1 MKNCMIWHWNKLFS
15 RLFIIQKY
23 RHPNGN
29 FNFIIRFDFVI
40 PIFLDSVKLN
50 MLSSLHAYF
59 ESLTKEWYKLTRTSS
74 FVLSETKTSKMP
86 FFSFSFEK
94 SASFVF
100 PYHYSHLF
108 PSRFIYIY
116 EDILVLELLYFNRV
130 KLAPRIYLEPEKAF
144 RTKLKMH
151 KKRLTSKISKW

>member
-74 FVLSETKTSKMP
+74 FVLSQTKRQKCP
-86 FFSFSFEK
+86 FS
-94 SASFVF
+94 
-100 PYHYSHLF
+100 PSHLKSQRHLF
-108 PSRFIYIY
+108 FLITI
-116 EDILVLELLYFNRV
+116 
-130 KLAPRIYLEPEKAF
+130 RISFHLDSSISTRIFWSSSSSTLTESNWHRESISSQ
-144 RTKLKMH
+144 R
-151 KKRLTSKISKW
+151 KRSGRN